1 MILTILLAVLLSIFS
16 TTVMSYISMATP
28 IGPWIAP
35 TVVLVAMLLLKL
47 MRVKEQVRPLS
58 LIAVSA
64 SVGGIL
70 ATAAGFS
77 LPTLY
82 FLSPDLFS
90 TWMANPFYFA
100 MVVTGLSFVAGFF
113 GIVAADFLEERLIV
127 QDKLAFP
134 IGQLVYKMIA
144 ASKQIKKAYELLF
157 GFVSAALFSFMQD
170 GWSFDRLPGFAH
182 GYAGHGRILGGG
194 FIPTTITLVP
204 AFNVAMFSIPLI
216 RFDIWPM
223 LWAIGFVTGHVIAIP
238 LAVGAIA
245 KIILV
250 DPLNMV
256 WFDYLSSVEFVLAFC
271 SGMVLYGAVISFTAL
286 PAMLSTGVRW
296 IQPSCL
302 ASARLL
308 RRTGARRI
316 RSWWTQK
323 NSFRSSLLFEGGVAF
338 FSGALFLS
346 YFQFSIAS
354 ILFLYAGAFAC
365 IYQIAVIA
373 GKIGLAPLGR
383 FATYVMIPAMLIFRL
398 NEVQIVLVA
407 TFVEMC
413 GGVAADILF
422 GRKMARLADV
432 DRRMVRWYQYGGLVV
447 SSLVLGIVFWLLI
460 NHLQLGSSQLFAYKA
475 QSRQLLIHARQF
487 DFLVLLLGGL
497 FSFFL
502 KYIRVNPI
510 LVLGGLLMPI
520 NISLG
525 LIFGGILTSFVK
537 DREEW
542 EPFWSGVFASNSIWM
557 LLRSALG

>member
-1 MILTILLAVLLSIFS
+1 MLRITTLLLSILLSIFS

-35 TVVLVAMLLLKL
+35 TVVLMAMLLLNL
-47 MRVKEQVRPLS
+47 MRVKDQVKPLS
-58 LIAVSA
+58 LIAVSG

-82 FLSPDLFS
+82 FLSPDLFAS
-90 TWMANPFYFA
+90 WMAQPFYFA
-100 MVVTGLSFVAGFF
+100 AVITGLSFVAGFF
-113 GIVAADFLEERLIV
+113 GIVAADLLEERLIV

-134 IGQLVYKMIA
+134 IGQLVYKMIM
-144 ASKQIKKAYELLF
+144 ASKQIKKAYELLI
-157 GFVSAALFSFMQD
+157 GFVSAAVFSFMQD
-170 GWSFDRLPGFAH
+170 GF
-182 GYAGHGRILGGG
+182 GRISG
-194 FIPTTITLVP
+194 FIPSTVTLVP
-204 AFNVAMFSIPLI
+204 AVNVAMFSVPLI

-245 KIILV
+245 KILLV
-250 DPLNMV
+250 DPLNMI
-256 WFDYLSSVEFVLAFC
+256 WFDSLSSVEFGLAFC
-271 SGMVLYGAVISFTAL
+271 SGMVLYGAIISFTAL
-286 PAMLSTGVRW
+286 PAMLSSGVRLLKNKGIGAW
-296 IQPSCL
+296 RG
-302 ASARLL
+302 SAV
-308 RRTGARRI
+308 
-316 RSWWTQK
+316 
-323 NSFRSSLLFEGGVAF
+323 SFRSPLLFEGGMAF
-338 FSGALFLS
+338 FAGAIFLS

-422 GRKMARLADV
+422 GRKMARLAEV
-432 DRRMVRWYQYGGLVV
+432 DRRTVRWYQYGGLIV
-447 SSLVLGIVFWLLI
+447 SSLVIGIVFWLLI
-460 NHLQLGSSQLFAYKA
+460 NHLQLGSPQLFAYKA

-487 DFLVLLLGGL
+487 DYLVLLLGAA

-520 NISLG
+520 NISIG

-557 LLRSALG
+557 LLRSVFG

>member
-1 MILTILLAVLLSIFS
+1 MLRITTILLSILLSIFS

-35 TVVLVAMLLLKL
+35 TVVLIAMLLLNL
-47 MRVKEQVRPLS
+47 MRVKDQVKPLS
-58 LIAVSA
+58 LIAVSG

-82 FLSPDLFS
+82 FLSPEIFAS
-90 TWMANPFYFA
+90 WMASPFYFA

-113 GIVAADFLEERLIV
+113 GIVAADLLEERLIV

-134 IGQLVYKMIA
+134 IGQLVYKMIM
-144 ASKQIKKAYELLF
+144 ASKQIKKAYELLI
-157 GFVSAALFSFMQD
+157 GFVSAAVFSFMQD
-170 GWSFDRLPGFAH
+170 GF
-182 GYAGHGRILGGG
+182 GRISG

-204 AFNVAMFSIPLI
+204 ACNVAMFSVPLI

-286 PAMLSTGVRW
+286 PSMLSGGVRW

-323 NSFRSSLLFEGGVAF
+323 NYFRSSLLFEGGVAF

-354 ILFLYAGAFAC
+354 ILFLYVASFAC
-365 IYQIAVIA
+365 IYQIAIIA

-383 FATYVMIPAMLIFRL
+383 FATFVMIPAMLMFRL

-422 GRKMARLADV
+422 GRKMARLAEV
-432 DRRMVRWYQYGGLVV
+432 DRRTVRWYQYGGLIV
-447 SSLVLGIVFWLLI
+447 SSLVLGVVFWLLI
-460 NHLQLGSSQLFAYKA
+460 NHLQLGSPQLFAYKA

-487 DFLVLLLGGL
+487 DYLVLLLGGL

-525 LIFGGILTSFVK
+525 LIFGGILTSLVK

>member
-1 MILTILLAVLLSIFS
+1 MIITLVLAIFLSIFS
-16 TTVMSYISMATP
+16 TTVMGYISMATP

-35 TVVLVAMLLLKL
+35 TVVLVSMLLLKL
-47 MRVKEQVRPLS
+47 MRVKDQVRPLS
-58 LIAVSA
+58 LIAVSG

-82 FLSPDLFS
+82 FLSPDLFAS
-90 TWMANPFYFA
+90 WMAHPIYFA

-113 GIVAADFLEERLIV
+113 GIVAADILEERLIV

-134 IGQLVYKMIA
+134 IGQLIYKMIM
-144 ASKQIKKAYELLF
+144 ASKQIKKAYELLI
-157 GFVSAALFSFMQD
+157 GFVSAAFFSVMQD
-170 GWSFDRLPGFAH
+170 GL
-182 GYAGHGRILGGG
+182 GRFSG
-194 FIPTTITLVP
+194 FIPSTITFVP
-204 AFNVAMFSIPLI
+204 SFNIAMFSVPHI

-250 DPLNMV
+250 DPLNLV
-256 WFDYLSSVEFVLAFC
+256 WFDYLSATEFGLAFC
-271 SGMVLYGAVISFTAL
+271 SGMVLYGAIISFTAL
-286 PAMLSTGVRW
+286 PSMISNGTRW
-296 IQPSCL
+296 IRENGVGAL
-302 ASARLL
+302 NGG
-308 RRTGARRI
+308 TG
-316 RSWWTQK
+316 
-323 NSFRSSLLFEGGVAF
+323 SFRSPLLFEGGVAF
-338 FSGALFLS
+338 FAGALFLS

-354 ILFLYAGAFAC
+354 ILFLYAASFAC
-365 IYQIAVIA
+365 IYQISVIA

-383 FATYVMIPAMLIFRL
+383 FATFVMIPAMLMFRL

-413 GGVAADILF
+413 SGVAADILF
-422 GRKMARLADV
+422 GRKMARLAEV

-447 SSLVLGIVFWLLI
+447 SSLVIGLVFWLLI
-460 NHLQLGSSQLFAYKA
+460 NHLHLGSPQLFAYKA

-487 DFLVLLLGGL
+487 DYWVLLLGAA
-497 FSFFL
+497 FSFLL
-502 KYIRVNPI
+502 KYVRVNPV